1 MNRIRSRRE
10 LQGET
15 LPGDAARLELEPGLT
30 GQERRT
36 GRRQWRASAS
46 SHQDSPF
53 ASGDMGRRGAHMG
66 PELLRRRPEPADFY
80 FQSTE
85 AAFCKTNNLPGPAPP
100 PPRPPPRDRGRAT
113 PSGPTPPG
121 PGCIAETRFQVYTLI
136 PSPCCLTAALGPGLG
151 DGDAEP
157 RAGRLSP
164 SRLLRQSFADRAA
177 YR

>member
-66 PELLRRRPEPADFY
+66 PELLRRRPEPADFI
-80 FQSTE
+80 SSPLR
-85 AAFCKTNNLPGPAPP
+85 LPFAKQTISLGLRPP
-100 PPRPPPRDRGRAT
+100 PQPRPRDRGRAT

-164 SRLLRQSFADRAA
+164 SRLLRQSFADQAA